1 MGITTKGRG
10 RVSMAKH
17 LTHGRNGHAA
27 TERQA
32 CRNGAEFEKSL
43 IVERTK
49 EGLALAVAQGKRL
62 GRPPGS
68 KDKKK
73 RSRRGYLIPWSE

>member
-1 MGITTKGRG
+1 M
-10 RVSMAKH
+10 
-17 LTHGRNGHAA
+17 
-27 TERQA
+27 
-32 CRNGAEFEKSL
+32 

-49 EGLALAVAQGKRL
+49 EGIARGVAQGKRL

-73 RSRRGYLIPWSE
+73 RSRRGYLIRWAE